1 MHARGLCYR
10 DISFGNV
17 FFDPGN
23 GNVLICDNDNVGI
36 DNGTGRVLGTPYFMA
51 PEVVRDTTY
60 RTLPNTD
67 TDRHSLAVLLFYAL
81 FLGHPLEGAR
91 TDSGMRDAQWLMT
104 HFGTDPL
111 FCMHPTRS
119 DNRPAQI
126 VQQYWKIYPQF
137 VRDLFVQAFVE
148 GLDQPGAR
156 VTEGQWIKALD
167 RLRDGMLACPACG
180 TTNFWAPGAESVT
193 CWQDGTEFRPPY
205 LLDLGRR
212 TIAVGPQSTIRSD
225 HLTSGIDQPTVL
237 ARVRQHPEAKDRW
250 GLHNAS
256 DFSWPVA
263 YPGGQSFLLQPD
275 RTIEPGRGCEDPD
288 PKSHRA
294 GAAPVRP
301 GTRSARM
308 TPMSLVVEVD
318 GRVLRLDGKSSYR
331 IGRAIEADVV
341 LTAGSVSRQHAE
353 IRRSGDGWVLVDA
366 GSQFGTFADGQQ
378 ISEQPITRRTAVR
391 CGPPAPGAEPG
402 RRPRGPV
409 RRPAVLQRH
418 RGSRLRAGAARPGAS
433 GSRPAARRP
442 ARAACRR
449 RPRARD
455 PRVRPAC
462 RRRSPATTPPRSS
475 RPLRRPARPVSAARR
490 LRAPGPTCC
499 WSRRAGSTASA
510 TRPRSPWGVV
520 ATARW

>member
-1 MHARGLCYR
+1 MVLAEGVEVDLGPLGRAWVTSLLGQGGQGYVFEVRRDSGEPLALKWYKPESATAQQYDEMQQLVEIGSPHGRFLWPLSMARVATEPSFGYVMHLRHPRFLELSFLLLNADRDGNPLDVSFASIIELCRQLSYSFLRLHARGLCYR

-91 TDSGMRDAQWLMT
+91 TDSGMRDAQWLMK

-137 VRDLFVQAFVE
+137 VRDLFVQAFVD

-167 RLRDGMLACPACG
+167 RLRDGMLACPSCG

-237 ARVRQHPEAKDRW
+237 AQVRQHPEAKDRW

-275 RTIEPGRGCEDPD
+275 RTIELVE
-288 PKSHRA
+288 
-294 GAAPVRP
+294 GAKIQIRNSTVQVRRP
-301 GTRSARM
+301 
-308 TPMSLVVEVD
+308 
-318 GRVLRLDGKSSYR
+318 
-331 IGRAIEADVV
+331 
-341 LTAGSVSRQHAE
+341 SV
-353 IRRSGDGWVLVDA
+353 
-366 GSQFGTFADGQQ
+366 
-378 ISEQPITRRTAVR
+378 
-391 CGPPAPGAEPG
+391 PAPGPQG
-402 RRPRGPV
+402 
-409 RRPAVLQRH
+409 
-418 RGSRLRAGAARPGAS
+418 
-433 GSRPAARRP
+433 
-442 ARAACRR
+442 
-449 RPRARD
+449 
-455 PRVRPAC
+455 
-462 RRRSPATTPPRSS
+462 
-475 RPLRRPARPVSAARR
+475 
-490 LRAPGPTCC
+490 
-499 WSRRAGSTASA
+499 
-510 TRPRSPWGVV
+510 
-520 ATARW
+520 